1 MFDALE
7 RDACRSRRPRIEME
21 IEMATAAALKPSAP
35 KQLPPPNADFF
46 QFAETLGDEERAIVK
61 KVRAYMETKVAPIIN
76 KHWVED
82 SFPFE
87 LLPSYKELNIAGLGM
102 HGYGCPGGSP
112 LLVGLV
118 ALEIARTDVS
128 FCTFHGVHTGLAMN
142 SIYLA
147 GTEEQKQKWLPPMAR
162 MERVGCFALTE
173 PLVGSGTGA
182 GLTTTAKREGDT
194 WVLNGQKRWIGN
206 APWCDISIVWARD
219 VADNQVKGFIVENKT
234 TPGFSVEKMQNKIA
248 LKVVQNGQITLTD
261 CRVPDANRLQGGKGT
276 FRDPA
281 LVLRGTRHG
290 VGWEITGAQMGAYE
304 NALKYA
310 QERMQFG
317 KPIGSFQLIQELLA
331 KMLANIVACQSMLV
345 RAMQL
350 ETEGKLTDAQAAIVK
365 AFCTS
370 KARETVAWA
379 RELLGGNGIL
389 VDYNVARFFADAEA
403 IYSYEGTYQMQNL
416 IVGKA
421 ITGFS
426 AFV

>member
-1 MFDALE
+1 
-7 RDACRSRRPRIEME
+7 
-21 IEMATAAALKPSAP
+21 MATATTQKPSAP
-35 KQLPPPNADFF
+35 KQLPLPNSDFF
-46 QFAETLGDEERAIVK
+46 QFGETLGDEERAIVK

-112 LLVGLV
+112 LLVGLI

-162 MERVGCFALTE
+162 MEKVGCFALTE

-194 WVLNGQKRWIGN
+194 WILNGQKRWIGN
-206 APWCDISIVWARD
+206 APWCDLTIVWARD

-234 TPGFSVEKMQNKIA
+234 TPGFSVEKMHNKIA

-310 QERMQFG
+310 QERLQFG
-317 KPIGSFQLIQELLA
+317 KPIGSFQLIQDLLA

-345 RAMQL
+345 RSMQL

-365 AFCTS
+365 AFCTA

-403 IYSYEGTYQMQNL
+403 IYSYEGSYQMQNL